1 MLRLRTLSSFC
12 KIPAVNLYFS
22 TVIARIRQLTE
33 TKQSLRDCFAPIL
46 SGLAMTLNG
55 LHPNFEN
62 LNNFLTLLSLGGQ
75 GVPKQNINGDNKK
88 IEQADQIMTDRIFCG
103 HVFPSVPRLSIKMYN
118 TDG

>member
-1 MLRLRTLSSFC
+1 
-12 KIPAVNLYFS
+12 
-22 TVIARIRQLTE
+22 
-33 TKQSLRDCFAPIL
+33 
-46 SGLAMTLNG
+46 MTLNG